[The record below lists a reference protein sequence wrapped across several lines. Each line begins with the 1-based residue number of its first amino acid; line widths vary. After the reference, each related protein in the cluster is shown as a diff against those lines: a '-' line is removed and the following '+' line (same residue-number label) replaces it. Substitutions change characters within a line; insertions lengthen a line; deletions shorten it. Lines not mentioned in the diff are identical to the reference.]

1 MPFQE
6 LDQKYIRGK
15 QLISFSAI
23 IITMLGLVLDAITY
37 YSIYSNIQITVQ
49 SITLGICLVALFMY
63 LSDRNKNY
71 TFCFGL
77 ISYAVILNIIVTATI
92 IHTFQSFRFFE
103 EANILSRDVLFI
115 VLYIVLSG
123 FILGR
128 RHIFVQGLLL
138 NALILYFVLVKQDT
152 FFLANA
158 PIYIVAS
165 LGFLYVLHFFVGT
178 LDELIHGLED
188 ATTRA
193 TRYQQQEASK
203 KERLLNY
210 QNSLLNLSKDE
221 AIFNTDLTDVFG
233 KICQC
238 AFQNIGS
245 SRVSVWVLD
254 ENNNK
259 LIRKQLVEKGILQD
273 ETVTLEKTQ
282 FPNYFR
288 ALETSPYI
296 NAADALEHPETRE
309 FKDIYLSPLKIVSML
324 DCPIVVNGVPVGVI
338 CCEHQHERKEWS
350 SEDLLFVQS
359 LAEHISICYKN
370 QEIKELLTQVKQR
383 NFELVEKTN
392 EIETMNE
399 ELNSVNEQLSV
410 LNDSLEATVRR
421 RTAELEK
428 QNTQLTE
435 YAFINSHVLRAPLA
449 RILGLAQLISREANI
464 KDRQLLDALIHSSD
478 ELDSIIRKIS
488 DILYDGNNLSR
499 HDVKSIVDRN
509 LPQN

>member
-6 LDQKYIRGK
+6 LDQKYVRGK
-15 QLISFSAI
+15 QLISLAAI
-23 IITMLGLVLDAITY
+23 VITMFGLVLDAITY
-37 YSIYSNIQITVQ
+37 FSIYSGIQIAVQ
-49 SITLGICLVALFMY
+49 SITLMACVVALAFY
-63 LSDRNKNY
+63 FVNPKKNY
-71 TFCFGL
+71 TICFGVV
-77 ISYAVILNIIVTATI
+77 SYGIVLNIIVTATI

-103 EANILSRDVLFI
+103 EANILSRDILFI

-128 RHIFVQGLLL
+128 THIFVQGVLL
-138 NALILYFVLVKQDT
+138 NGLILYFLLVKKDT
-152 FFLANA
+152 FFVANA

-178 LDELIHGLED
+178 LDDLIQGLEN
-188 ATTRA
+188 ATRRA
-193 TRYQQQEASK
+193 TEYQRQEAAK

-210 QNSLLNLSKDE
+210 QNSLLNLSRDE
-221 AIFNTDLTDVFG
+221 SIFNTSLLDVFD
-233 KICQC
+233 KICRS
-238 AFQNIGS
+238 AFQNLGT
-245 SRVSVWVLD
+245 SRVSVWILD
-254 ENNNK
+254 ENNTK
-259 LIRKQLVEKGILQD
+259 LVRKKLFERGGKQD
-273 ETVTLEKTQ
+273 ETVVLERRQ
-282 FPNYFR
+282 FPAYFR

-296 NAADALEHPETRE
+296 NAVDAREHPETKE
-309 FKDIYLSPLKIVSML
+309 FKDHYLMPLNIVSML
-324 DCPIVVNGVPVGVI
+324 DCPIVVNGVPLGVI
-338 CCEHQHERKEWS
+338 CCEHQLDRKEWS
-350 SEDLLFVQS
+350 AEDLLYVQS

-370 QEIKELLTQVKQR
+370 QEIKALLEEVKKR
-383 NFELVEKTN
+383 NYELVEKTN

-399 ELNSVNEQLSV
+399 ELNSVNEQLST

-421 RTAELEK
+421 RTAELET

-464 KDRQLLDALIHSSD
+464 KDRQLLDALVHSSD
-478 ELDSIIRKIS
+478 ELDLIIRKIS
-488 DILYDGNNLSR
+488 DILYSGNNLSR